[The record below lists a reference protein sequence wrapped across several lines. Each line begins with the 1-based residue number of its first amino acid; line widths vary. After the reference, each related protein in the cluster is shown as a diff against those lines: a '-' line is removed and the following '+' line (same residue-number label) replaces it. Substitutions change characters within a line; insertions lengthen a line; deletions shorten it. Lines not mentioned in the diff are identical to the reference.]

1 MTEFSGVVR
10 KDRRT
15 KNLVKRLKPHEI
27 ALIAHADLDEVAAQS
42 LVAARVR
49 AVLNVSQS
57 ITGRYPNKGPLILAE
72 ADIPVFDLENPAAW
86 DLIPDGARV
95 VVKDGSVFYG
105 GKNVAR
111 GQLLTRELIHDRL
124 EKARENLA
132 QELDQFVENTLEYAR
147 REKGLIL
154 GSVSWP
160 ALRARIAGRQALVVV
175 RGAEYEQD
183 LRALQSYID
192 EVHPVLIAVDGG
204 ADCLLEHGLHPDII
218 VGDMD
223 SVSDRALRSRAELI
237 VHAYQDGRAPG
248 LARVKELG
256 LEAHVVPLPGTS
268 EDLALLLAYE
278 KGASLIVA
286 VGAHSN
292 MIDFLEKGRR
302 GMASTFLVRLKVG
315 SILVDAKG
323 VNKLYRGRMRGR
335 YLAIVALAAAIPT
348 ALIIGLSEPVREL
361 ARLVVMWVRLNL
373 RIL

>member
-1 MTEFSGVVR
+1 MIELSGVVR

-15 KNLVKRLKPHEI
+15 KNLVKRLKPHEV
-27 ALIAHADLDEVAAQS
+27 ALIAHADLDELAAHS
-42 LVAARVR
+42 LVAAKVR

-57 ITGRYPNKGPLILAE
+57 ITGRYPNKGPLILAD
-72 ADIPVFDLENPAAW
+72 ADVPVFDLDDSAAW
-86 DLIPDGARV
+86 DAIPDGATVALR
-95 VVKDGSVFYG
+95 DGSLFCEG
-105 GKNVAR
+105 RRVAA
-111 GQLLTRELIHDRL
+111 GQLLTRELILDRL

-132 QELDQFVENTLEYAR
+132 QELDRFVENTLEYAR
-147 REKGLIL
+147 REKNLIL
-154 GSVSWP
+154 DSVKWP
-160 ALRARIAGRQALVVV
+160 QLRTRIDGRQALVVV

-183 LRALQSYID
+183 LRALQSYV
-192 EVHPVLIAVDGG
+192 EELRPVLIAVDGG
-204 ADCLLEHGLHPDII
+204 ADTLLSLGFRPDII

-223 SVSDRALRSRAELI
+223 SVSDRALCSRAELL
-237 VHAYQDGRAPG
+237 VHAYPDGRAPG
-248 LARVKELG
+248 LNRVRELG
-256 LEAHVVPLPGTS
+256 LDAHSVPLPGTS

-335 YLAIVALAAAIPT
+335 YLAVVAFAAAIPI
-348 ALIIGLSEPVREL
+348 ALIIGLSEPLREL
-361 ARLVVMWVRLNL
+361 ARLVVMWMRLNF